1 MINSV
6 RNTVLSVLNKNN
18 YGYISPSDF
27 NLYAKQ
33 AQLEIFEGYFSDY
46 NKILNKEN
54 ARMSGTDYADKRKA
68 MEEAM
73 EVFAVTDYLT
83 AVYQGDISR
92 FYLPSLIYNNNDYFM
107 INKILYYPTVLSV
120 GSNTLV
126 SPFQLIDAGTDFV
139 TAGVK
144 KGDIVVND
152 TTLGVTTVVFV
163 STTTVDLVS
172 DIFQNLGDGYSIYS
186 ARTVREAEKVTHGKI
201 TTLNNSLLTAPS
213 INFPAY
219 TQEYDIAT
227 VYNGSSEIYYGQI
240 KANYFRYPFDPK
252 WTYVTLLNGEP
263 SFDQTQPDYQDF
275 ELPIEDEVRL
285 IMKILQY
292 CGISIREGEVY
303 QFAKTEEN
311 QDNAE

>member
-68 MEEAM
+68 LEEAM
-73 EVFAVTDYLT
+73 EVFAVTDYLVS
-83 AVYQGDISR
+83 APGSK

-107 INKILYYPTVLSV
+107 INKIICYPVTLANALNTNVVAFTLIDTTADFVLS
-120 GSNTLV
+120 
-126 SPFQLIDAGTDFV
+126 
-139 TAGVK
+139 GVQV
-144 KGDIVVND
+144 GDIVVND
-152 TTLGVTTVVFV
+152 ATQQIAKVTTV
-163 STTTVDLVS
+163 TTTILGLDT
-172 DIFQNLGDGYSIYS
+172 DIFTVFPVLYYVYS
-186 ARTVREAEKVTHGKI
+186 ARTIREAEKVTHGKS
-201 TTLNNSLLTAPS
+201 TMLNNSLLTSPTA
-213 INFPAY
+213 NFPAY
-219 TQEYDIAT
+219 TQEYDIMT
-227 VYNGSSEIYYGQI
+227 VFPSSISRRGQI
-240 KANYFRYPFDPK
+240 LANYFRYPFDPK

-263 SFDQTQPDYQDF
+263 SFDQTQFDYQDF

>member
-33 AQLEIFEGYFSDY
+33 AQLEIFEGYFSNY
-46 NKILNKEN
+46 NKTINREN
-54 ARMSGTDYADKRKA
+54 ARMSGTDYADTRKGL
-68 MEEAM
+68 EEAM
-73 EVFAVTDYLT
+73 EVFAVTDYLVS
-83 AVYQGDISR
+83 APGNK
-92 FYLPSLIYNNNDYFM
+92 FYLPSLIYNSNDYFL
-107 INKILYYPTVLSV
+107 INKIICYPNQLATDI
-120 GSNTLV
+120 NTNV
-126 SPFQLIDAGTDFV
+126 SPFTLIDTAADFV
-139 TAGVK
+139 LSGVQV
-144 KGDIVVND
+144 GDIVVND
-152 TTLGVTTVVFV
+152 ATQQIANVTAVTT
-163 STTTVDLVS
+163 TILGIDA
-172 DIFQNLGDGYSIYS
+172 DIFTAFPVVYYVYST
-186 ARTVREAEKVTHGKI
+186 RTIREAEKVTHGKI
-201 TTLNNSLLTAPS
+201 TMLNNSLLTAPTA
-213 INFPAY
+213 NFPAY
-219 TQEYDIAT
+219 TQEFDIAT
-227 VYNGSSEIYYGQI
+227 IFPSSISRRGQVV
-240 KANYFRYPFDPK
+240 ANYFRYPFDPK

-263 SFDQTQPDYQDF
+263 SFDQTQVDYQDF